1 MSIELVM
8 PSTISFSVVPFS
20 FCLQS
25 FPASGSFP
33 IHHIRKPI
41 YWSFSS
47 SINPS
52 NEYPGLIFFRIDWFD
67 LLSVQGTQKNFLQ
80 HRSSKAS
87 ILQHSGFFMVELSH
101 PYMTRG
107 KTIAWTRRTFVVIVM
122 PPLFNMLSR
131 LARAFLPR
139 SRCLLISWLQSP
151 FTVIWNSNKEDW

>member
-67 LLSVQGTQKNFLQ
+67 LLSVQRTLKCLLQ
-80 HRSSKAS
+80 HHNLKAS
-87 ILQHSGFFMVELSH
+87 IFQCSDFLVIQLSRGCGLFLFLLLQVSYYKRKLHKAWALSGFLTWQH
-101 PYMTRG
+101 LII
-107 KTIAWTRRTFVVIVM
+107 TI
-122 PPLFNMLSR
+122 SS
-131 LARAFLPR
+131 FLKY
-139 SRCLLISWLQSP
+139 SS
-151 FTVIWNSNKEDW
+151 